1 MAMARVL
8 DAGHSV
14 GLKPGTGLRPL
25 MVNPIRSLSPLLA
38 ACRPRQW
45 PKNLLVFAAPLFAS
59 AALDPSVVGT
69 HRIGETVLVVDSVA
83 LMLGPIVQLL
93 RKLGYRVLEATGA
106 LEVQRMI
113 AVDKTVRL
121 LVLDLSSVEISDL
134 EFIAWFRM
142 SHPAV
147 KVVVAASSNWEL
159 NVYHGIAREITL
171 LTKPFTPAE
180 LARLVRRVLA

>member
-1 MAMARVL
+1 MTGSSRTALGRLTAKPSKVAAAAVADRP
-8 DAGHSV
+8 AG
-14 GLKPGTGLRPL
+14 KR
-25 MVNPIRSLSPLLA
+25 
-38 ACRPRQW
+38 
-45 PKNLLVFAAPLFAS
+45 
-59 AALDPSVVGT
+59 
-69 HRIGETVLVVDSVA
+69 ETVLVVDSVA
-83 LMLGPIVQLL
+83 LMRGPIVQLL